1 MDVKQIYEIV
11 NTVTNE
17 TLGTETVV
25 NEDLSNIVDLGTA
38 IINAGAVDNYVK
50 KLVDRIGKVIFV
62 NRPYSGNT
70 PSVLMDGW
78 QYGSVLQKI
87 SAEMP
92 VAVENQSWELT
103 NGKSYDP
110 NIFNGPTVSNKFF
123 NSKTTF
129 EIDMSFTERQVKE
142 SFANVEQ
149 LNGFLSMLY
158 NEVEKSMTVKIDGL
172 TKRTINNMIG
182 QTLYNLSQTGD
193 YGTGNVRAV
202 NLLHNYNAEFGT
214 TLTAAQA
221 PYNKEFIRYATM
233 IMGLYIDRLS
243 TISTMFNVGGQARFT
258 PRDMLHVVL
267 LSDFKAAAGTYLQS
281 DTFHDNYVELPNAET
296 VPYWQGS
303 GVDYSFDSVSSVD
316 VTIDNGS
323 SATAEVKTGGILG
336 VMFDRDALGVA
347 NLDRRVTTNY
357 NPKAEFYNNF
367 YKFDAGY
374 FNDLNENFVVFYV
387 ADAAQV

>member
-1 MDVKQIYEIV
+1 MQVQQIYEIV
-11 NTVTNE
+11 NTVSQE
-17 TLGTETVV
+17 VLGNTEVV
-25 NEDLSNIVDLGTA
+25 AEDLSNVVDLGTA
-38 IINAGAVDNYVK
+38 IINADAVDNYVK

-78 QYGSVLQKI
+78 EYGSVLQKI

-92 VAVENQSWELT
+92 VAVENKSWQLV
-103 NGKSYDP
+103 NGTSYDP
-110 NIFNGPTVSNKFF
+110 NIFNGPTVDNKFF
-123 NSKTTF
+123 NSKSTF
-129 EIDMSFTERQVKE
+129 EVDMSFTERQVRE
-142 SFANVEQ
+142 SFTSVAQ

-172 TKRTINNMIG
+172 TKRTINNMIA
-182 QTLYNLSQTGD
+182 QTLYNLSDAGN

-202 NLLHNYNAEFGT
+202 NLLHMYNAEFGT
-214 TLTAAQA
+214 TLTADKAIT
-221 PYNKEFIRYATM
+221 NKEFIRYSTM
-233 IMGLYIDRLS
+233 IMALYVDRLS
-243 TISTMFNVGGQARFT
+243 TISTLFNVGGKARFT
-258 PRDMLHVVL
+258 PRDMLHVVM
-267 LSDFKAAAGTYLQS
+267 LSDFKSAAAAYLQS
-281 DTFHDNYVELPNAET
+281 DTFHDQYVQLPNAET

-303 GVDYSFDSVSSVD
+303 GIDYSFNSVSSID
-316 VTIDNGS
+316 VTTKTD
-323 SATAEVKTGGILG
+323 SATATVKTSGILA

-347 NLDRRVTTNY
+347 NLDRRVTTNF

-387 ADAAQV
+387 SDTQA

>member
-1 MDVKQIYEIV
+1 MQVNQIYEIV

-17 TLGTETVV
+17 VLGTEAVV
-25 NEDLSNIVDLGTA
+25 NEDLSNIVDVGES
-38 IINAGAVDNYVK
+38 IINANAVDNYVK

-62 NRPYSGNT
+62 NRPYAGST

-78 QYGSVLQKI
+78 EYGSVLQKI
-87 SAEMP
+87 SAEIP
-92 VAVENQSWELT
+92 TAVENKSWELT
-103 NGKSYDP
+103 NGQSYDP
-110 NIFNGPTVSNKFF
+110 NIFNGPTINNKFF

-149 LNGFLSMLY
+149 LNGFISMLY
-158 NEVEKSMTVKIDGL
+158 NEVEKSMTVKMDGL
-172 TKRTINNMIG
+172 TKRTINNMIA
-182 QTLYNLSQTGD
+182 QTLYNLSDEGN
-193 YGTGNVRAV
+193 YSTGNVRAV
-202 NLLHNYNAEFGT
+202 NLLHMYNSEFGT

-233 IMGLYIDRLS
+233 VMALYIDRMG
-243 TISTMFNVGGQARFT
+243 TISTMFNVGGAARFT
-258 PRDMLHVVL
+258 PRDMLHVIL
-267 LSDFKAAAGTYLQS
+267 LSDFKAAAGSYLQS
-281 DTFHDNYVELPNAET
+281 DTFHDNYVELPQAET

-303 GVDYSFDSVSSVD
+303 GHDYSFDSVSSINVK
-316 VTIDNGS
+316 IDNGK
-323 SATAEVKTGGILG
+323 SATADVSASGILG
-336 VMFDRDALGVA
+336 VMFDHDSLGVA

-387 ADAAQV
+387 NDTQA